1 MSGVDPSRLETETV
15 MRMMKSVHLLTA
27 LALTAIGGSVLAE
40 DLPPAST
47 SETVVVLGQG
57 NDGPACKDA
66 SPEHARELAGKA
78 WQDGAY
84 KRAGECYVVAG
95 EHALANEAFV
105 KASAQSSGD
114 TSRRL
119 ASNLNDVKAQARQM
133 KQAFQRR

>member
-1 MSGVDPSRLETETV
+1 MGIASG
-15 MRMMKSVHLLTA
+15 A
-27 LALTAIGGSVLAE
+27 LADAVRTDGA
-40 DLPPAST
+40 D
-47 SETVVVLGQG
+47 TVVVLGTSNG
-57 NDGPACKDA
+57 ALACKDET
-66 SPEHARELAGKA
+66 PEHARGLADKA

-84 KRAGECYVVAG
+84 QRAGECYVVAG

-105 KASAQSSGD
+105 KASAQSSET

>member
-1 MSGVDPSRLETETV
+1 MWINEHAPWLAGLATAFIASW
-15 MRMMKSVHLLTA
+15 A
-27 LALTAIGGSVLAE
+27 LADVPKTDGQ
-40 DLPPAST
+40 
-47 SETVVVLGQG
+47 ETVVVVAGSDAAL
-57 NDGPACKDA
+57 ACKEA
-66 SPEHARELAGKA
+66 TPERARSIADKA

-84 KRAGECYVVAG
+84 QRAGECYIAAG

>member
-1 MSGVDPSRLETETV
+1 
-15 MRMMKSVHLLTA
+15 MRIIKLAQLLTA
-27 LALTAIGGSVLAE
+27 LALTGIAGSALA
-40 DLPPAST
+40 DAPRTDAS
-47 SETVVVLGQG
+47 SETVVVLGEG
-57 NDGPACKDA
+57 SGGPACKEA
-66 SPEHARELAGKA
+66 SPEHARTLADKA

-105 KASAQSSGD
+105 KASAESSGE

-119 ASNLNDVKAQARQM
+119 ASNLNDVKTQARQM

>member
-1 MSGVDPSRLETETV
+1 MGIASGVLADVPRTEG
-15 MRMMKSVHLLTA
+15 A
-27 LALTAIGGSVLAE
+27 
-40 DLPPAST
+40 
-47 SETVVVLGQG
+47 ETVVVLGASS
-57 NDGPACKDA
+57 DGSACKDET
-66 SPEHARELAGKA
+66 PEHARGLADKA

-84 KRAGECYVVAG
+84 QRAGECYVVAG

>member
-1 MSGVDPSRLETETV
+1 MWSI
-15 MRMMKSVHLLTA
+15 KSAQLLAA
-27 LALTAIGGSVLAE
+27 LALVGIAGVALA
-40 DLPPAST
+40 DAPPAEAA
-47 SETVVVLGQG
+47 ETVVVLGTAG
-57 NDGPACKDA
+57 ACKEA
-66 SPEHARELAGKA
+66 TTPEHARTLADKA

-84 KRAGECYVVAG
+84 RLAGECYVAAG

-105 KASAQSSGD
+105 KASAQTSGD